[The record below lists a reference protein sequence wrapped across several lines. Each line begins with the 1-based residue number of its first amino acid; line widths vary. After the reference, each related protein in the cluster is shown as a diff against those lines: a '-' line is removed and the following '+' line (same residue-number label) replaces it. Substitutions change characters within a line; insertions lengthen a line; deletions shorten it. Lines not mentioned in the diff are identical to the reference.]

1 MIRAIS
7 GIIGNRL
14 IINDLIMKEILDYLK
29 DLEANNT
36 REWFDQNRERYDI
49 TRKKFLG
56 VAEILIHEIRQF
68 DDSIQALNPKDCVFR
83 IFRDVRFSNDKRP
96 FKSNYG
102 CFIAR
107 GGKKSGFA
115 GYYLHI
121 QPGECFLSGGIY
133 MPPPEHLQ
141 AIRQEIYYHPLD
153 YIRIIENKDFK
164 ETYTLPYFDKLKTA
178 PKGYPK
184 DWEHLELIKNRSYA
198 VGHSVAEAELYEPDF
213 LTKAV
218 ECFKIIHPF
227 NKYLNKAVDEN
238 MNS

>member
-1 MIRAIS
+1 
-7 GIIGNRL
+7 
-14 IINDLIMKEILDYLK
+14 MKQILNFLK

-36 REWFDQNRERYDI
+36 REWFDQNRERYDS
-49 TRKKFLG
+49 TRKKFLT
-56 VAEILIHEIRQF
+56 VAEFLIHQIRKFDVEIPV
-68 DDSIQALNPKDCVFR
+68 LNPKDCVFR

-141 AIRQEIYYHPLD
+141 AIRQEIYYHPQEYTEVL
-153 YIRIIENKDFK
+153 ENKDFK
-164 ETYTLPYFDKLKTA
+164 SVFTLEYFDRLKTA
-178 PKGYPK
+178 PKGFPK
-184 DWEHLELIKNRSYA
+184 EWEHIELIKNRNYA
-198 VGHSVAEAELYEPDF
+198 LGHPVTEEELYAPDF
-213 LTKAV
+213 LTNAIEV
-218 ECFKIIHPF
+218 FKIIHPF
-227 NKYLNKAVDEN
+227 NRYLNRAVDEN
-238 MNS
+238 INN

>member
-1 MIRAIS
+1 
-7 GIIGNRL
+7 
-14 IINDLIMKEILDYLK
+14 MKEILNYLK

-36 REWFDQNRERYDI
+36 REWFDRNRARYDE
-49 TRKKFLG
+49 TRMKFLH
-56 VAEILIHEIRQF
+56 VAEYLIHEIRKF
-68 DDSIQALNPKDCVFR
+68 DDEIPLLNPKDCVFR

-141 AIRQEIYYHPLD
+141 AIRQEIYYHPQD
-153 YIRIIENKDFK
+153 YIRLIEDKEFK
-164 ETYTLPYFDKLKTA
+164 TTFTSQYFDKLKTA

-184 DWEHLELIKNRSYA
+184 DWEYIDLIKNRSYA
-198 VGHSVAEAELYEPDF
+198 LGHSVEEEELFAPDF
-213 LTKAV
+213 LMKAIGV
-218 ECFKIIHPF
+218 FRIIHPY
-227 NKYLNKAVDEN
+227 NKYLNRAVDEN
-238 MNS
+238 ISGSDNH